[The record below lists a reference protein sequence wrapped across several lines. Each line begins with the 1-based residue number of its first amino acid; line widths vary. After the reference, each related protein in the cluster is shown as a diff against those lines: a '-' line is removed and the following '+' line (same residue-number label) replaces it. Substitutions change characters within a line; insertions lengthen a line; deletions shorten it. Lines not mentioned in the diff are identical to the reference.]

1 MKNKIVVLLVSY
13 LALAVFRTLGATLRC
28 RYHGLE
34 HLKEAEATG
43 YIVCCWHQ
51 NLVSAALG
59 PIRGPY
65 VSMAS
70 RSMTADPIVKVVAS
84 LGHTIV
90 RGSSGH
96 SGRDKGGKTAMA
108 EMTELLK
115 QGRNGGMA
123 ADGPTGPANIAK
135 PGIMRMAAETGHA
148 VLPIAPM
155 PSRYWEFNS
164 WDKMRLPKPFAT
176 IDVYYGEPIWV
187 PENPSEAESAAI
199 LEQISQQT
207 TALVTQHETA
217 QQA

>member
-1 MKNKIVVLLVSY
+1 MKNKFVAYLVSC
-13 LALAVFRTLGATLRC
+13 LTVLVFRSLGTTLRC
-28 RYHGLE
+28 RYHGAE
-34 HLKEAEATG
+34 HLEAAKKSG

-70 RSMTADPIVKVVAS
+70 RSSTADPIAALCSS
-84 LGHTIV
+84 LGHTVV
-90 RGSSGH
+90 RGSSAKP
-96 SGRDKGGKTAMA
+96 GRYKGGQTAMA

-135 PGIMRMAAETGHA
+135 PGIMLMAAETGCA
-148 VLPIAPM
+148 ILPIAPM

-164 WDKMRLPKPFAT
+164 WDKMRIPKPFSK
-176 IDVYYGEPIWV
+176 IDVYYGEPIWI
-187 PENPSEAESAAI
+187 PATPSKEQGLALI
-199 LEQISQQT
+199 EQISQAT
-207 TALVTQHETA
+207 TSLVKQHQKRTA
-217 QQA
+217 N